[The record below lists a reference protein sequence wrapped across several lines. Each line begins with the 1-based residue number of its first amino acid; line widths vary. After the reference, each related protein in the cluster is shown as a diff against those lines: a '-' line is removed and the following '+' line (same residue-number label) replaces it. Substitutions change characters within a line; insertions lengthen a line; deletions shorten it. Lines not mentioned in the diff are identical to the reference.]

1 MVDID
6 ECANPN
12 TNSCE
17 QNCINIPGSYNCSC
31 PQGYTGDGKK
41 NGRGCNAIISNSE
54 FPWIKFSVG
63 KFLIMKEFFEFKL
76 CIVVS
81 QKEVFIFD
89 MPQSQENFLQHFIIE
104 YFFQRFSTNCV
115 YQKEFDTPSVSQRIT

>member
-1 MVDID
+1 MVYIFSLALICMLDID

-31 PQGYTGDGKK
+31 PKGYTGDGRK
-41 NGRGCNAIISNSE
+41 NGRGCIAPNSNSE

-63 KFLIMKEFFEFKL
+63 KFLRNSTCLYLHIDKRTEL
-76 CIVVS
+76 
-81 QKEVFIFD
+81 
-89 MPQSQENFLQHFIIE
+89 
-104 YFFQRFSTNCV
+104 YFNL
-115 YQKEFDTPSVSQRIT
+115 SVLI